1 MFATVAQRY
10 GISEVMDIIYR
21 IDDNGYEIPAG
32 HLLMKDSF
40 YQPTQALSAGIDSLI
55 RGASFARQ
63 AEVQPFLSASLQNYL
78 YGTPRSGGS
87 DLLAI
92 TIQRGR

>member
-1 MFATVAQRY
+1 
-10 GISEVMDIIYR
+10 MDIVYR
-21 IDDNGYEIPAG
+21 IDDNGHEIPAG

-40 YQPTQALSAGIDSLI
+40 YRPTLSLSAGIEPIL

-63 AEVQPFLSASLQNYL
+63 GEVKPHLSTALQNYL
-78 YGTPRSGGS
+78 YGTPKSGGS